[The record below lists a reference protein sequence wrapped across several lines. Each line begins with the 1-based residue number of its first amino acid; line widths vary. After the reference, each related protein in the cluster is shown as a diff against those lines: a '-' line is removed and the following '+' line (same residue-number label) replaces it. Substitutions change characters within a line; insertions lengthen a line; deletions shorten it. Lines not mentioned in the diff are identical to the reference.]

1 MARWKTL
8 FGLFCKSRPPP
19 PIDACTSESM
29 STFTA
34 ECLLHVTRLQTFDPR
49 ELSCAS
55 TPNGRILDFSLVR
68 RVLQEN
74 GPDFEYTI
82 NAISTWQ
89 WTISPPERICND
101 QFEELLYPYLLW
113 ALYRPASEAVAPVLR
128 ALELPFSGYST
139 ADALDR
145 GTSRGPPT
153 SCTFCRTCDNL
164 SQPELPAKDT
174 VQTAHE
180 VKRAMVLTNDKLVLL
195 HAYATQS
202 WSFRSSGNFPIG
214 RRLLRQVL
222 AELELYGL
230 AHIIVTTETHYVL
243 VHLKGHILRM
253 SPIYDIHNSASQA
266 EDVAELVLQRNTN
279 SSRVPSAIQQ
289 DVRVGFCTTISSFPV
304 SLFRPDRGVLCI
316 DGHSWPTKLVP
327 ATPGLLPSI
336 PLQIVGFDAFIHLVF
351 TVVRCKAVAKVARK
365 PTASTRLKREYDVYD
380 ALGMLQG
387 ISIPKIFGMFRTLGD
402 SCWVLIMSHQ
412 GMPLGDFN
420 TLSLKQRRRLL
431 SHLIRIHEAGVEHG
445 DMEPRNV
452 VLSEVDGPFIVDF
465 DLACVGHQCPGTT
478 CVELLQLASEL
489 DLDLEFE
496 LGHHFSVGNK
506 PIFFGDAASR
516 VTFELSQS
524 VKARSITVYIYGFML
539 FGGSC
544 MWALYLLEKIRG

>member
-1 MARWKTL
+1 EQEKSYLGYFA
-8 FGLFCKSRPPP
+8 KSRPPP
-19 PIDACTSESM
+19 PINACTSESM

-89 WTISPPERICND
+89 WTISPPGVFATINS
-101 QFEELLYPYLLW
+101 EELLYPYLLW

-145 GTSRGPPT
+145 GTESGTTDLVHFLPH
-153 SCTFCRTCDNL
+153 CDNL

-230 AHIIVTTETHYVL
+230 AHIIVTTKTHYIL
-243 VHLKGHILRM
+243 VHLKGHILRI

-266 EDVAELVLQRNTN
+266 EDVAELILFYAHASLAKAANTN

-327 ATPGLLPSI
+327 ATPSGLLPSI
-336 PLQIVGFDAFIHLVF
+336 PLQIVGFDGHWRHRGDVAIAFIHLVF

-431 SHLIRIHEAGVEHG
+431 SHLIRIHEAGVEHCATVRF
-445 DMEPRNV
+445 ESR
-452 VLSEVDGPFIVDF
+452 
-465 DLACVGHQCPGTT
+465 QC
-478 CVELLQLASEL
+478 LY
-489 DLDLEFE
+489 
-496 LGHHFSVGNK
+496 
-506 PIFFGDAASR
+506 SR
-516 VTFELSQS
+516 
-524 VKARSITVYIYGFML
+524 
-539 FGGSC
+539 
-544 MWALYLLEKIRG
+544 

>member
-1 MARWKTL
+1 MARWKTVDEQEKSYL
-8 FGLFCKSRPPP
+8 GYFAKSRPPP

-34 ECLLHVTRLQTFDPR
+34 EYLDPR

-74 GPDFEYTI
+74 GPDFRIHHQRNIYVAVDNLT
-82 NAISTWQ
+82 
-89 WTISPPERICND
+89 PRRICND
-101 QFEELLYPYLLW
+101 QFGELLYPYLLW

-145 GTSRGPPT
+145 GTESGTTDLVHFLPH
-153 SCTFCRTCDNL
+153 CDNL

-180 VKRAMVLTNDKLVLL
+180 VKRGHGPHNDKLVLL

-266 EDVAELVLQRNTN
+266 EDVAELVLFYAHASLAKQRTLI
-279 SSRVPSAIQQ
+279 PLQ

-336 PLQIVGFDAFIHLVF
+336 PLQIVGFDGHWRHRGDVAIAFIHLVF

-412 GMPLGDFN
+412 GCRWAIFN

-431 SHLIRIHEAGVEHG
+431 AC

-465 DLACVGHQCPGTT
+465 DLACVGHQCPGT
-478 CVELLQLASEL
+478 LAWNSFNSQVKL
-489 DLDLEFE
+489 DLDLGSEI
-496 LGHHFSVGNK
+496 K

-516 VTFELSQS
+516 
-524 VKARSITVYIYGFML
+524 ARSITVYIYGFML